1 MKFKLL
7 LLLVSINFI
16 CSSYAVVPKPFQPVT
31 RSRVAPIDLEVVA
44 KAYGRLQAIHD
55 QRLEYLND
63 LVDYVLYLLGENT
76 SEIFKLKMQKVYS
89 QLKTFYDYPSLA
101 DESVFRELK
110 KMELYVKEEVNL
122 YNQYH

>member
-1 MKFKLL
+1 MRFKLL

-44 KAYGRLQAIHD
+44 KVYGRLQAIHD

-110 KMELYVKEEVNL
+110 KIELYVKEEVNL

>member
-63 LVDYVLYLLGENT
+63 LVDYVLLSFWERIQVRYLN
-76 SEIFKLKMQKVYS
+76 LKCRR
-89 QLKTFYDYPSLA
+89 FIH
-101 DESVFRELK
+101 
-110 KMELYVKEEVNL
+110 N
-122 YNQYH
+122 

>member
-89 QLKTFYDYPSLA
+89 QLKNF
-101 DESVFRELK
+101 FMIIR
-110 KMELYVKEEVNL
+110 
-122 YNQYH
+122 H

>member
-1 MKFKLL
+1 M
-7 LLLVSINFI
+7 
-16 CSSYAVVPKPFQPVT
+16 
-31 RSRVAPIDLEVVA
+31 
-44 KAYGRLQAIHD
+44 
-55 QRLEYLND
+55 
-63 LVDYVLYLLGENT
+63 DYVLYLLGENT

-110 KMELYVKEEVNL
+110 KIELYVKEEVNL